1 MQRIIALGIVV
12 AIGMWSSPARAVDVC
27 TYRVTYATGVLCPL
41 HIGSQVCISQ
51 STAIG
56 PCEAKIN
63 CFGGPGFFC
72 NARLE
77 PLRGPERQCPYG
89 SIRPRGLKCY
99 QPNVPGPVNTP
110 TDTPLPADTPTET
123 PTATGIPTGT
133 ATATATDTPSP
144 TEAEA
149 TATDTP
155 PATATAVSTAT
166 QTPPA
171 TNTATAVSTATQTAP
186 ATETATDVP
195 TGTPTG
201 TAAAFVRLRQ
211 FSR

>member
-1 MQRIIALGIVV
+1 MQRIVALGIVV
-12 AIGMWSSPARAVDVC
+12 IIGMLSSPARAVDVC
-27 TYRVTYATGVLCPL
+27 TYRVTYAAGVFCPL

-51 STAIG
+51 ATAIG
-56 PCEAKIN
+56 ACDKQIN

-110 TDTPLPADTPTET
+110 TDTPLPDDTPTET

-133 ATATATDTPSP
+133 ATATETPPATDTPSP
-144 TEAEA
+144 TEPTA
-149 TATDTP
+149 TATDT
-155 PATATAVSTAT
+155 ATATETATAVSTAT
-166 QTPPA
+166 ETP
-171 TNTATAVSTATQTAP
+171 P
-186 ATETATDVP
+186 ATETATELP

-201 TAAAFVRLRQ
+201 TTAAFIRLRQ